1 MLRLQ
6 GGNTL
11 IDGCK
16 VKGDRRWRRMIK
28 AASVITTYL
37 AETEN
42 VIIWV
47 ATVRTGNCGNKQAWN
62 RREVL
67 KGEKR
72 KRGIITGGK
81 GNNTNKIESD
91 VNKTL

>member
-1 MLRLQ
+1 
-6 GGNTL
+6 
-11 IDGCK
+11 
-16 VKGDRRWRRMIK
+16 MIK

-47 ATVRTGNCGNKQAWN
+47 ATVRTGNCGKKEAWN

-72 KRGIITGGK
+72 KRGIIKGGK